1 VAQERFLKPVREAG
15 ILPLNYS
22 RLPYFSSTYLFSKDL
37 SRSTASLFRLLRP
50 SKTMGFDRKMD
61 SKVDS
66 KSVWEASPPP
76 FSFTVH
82 FTVHPTTDSTYH
94 TGRPLGEGHQRRFE
108 KGMLWERC
116 SYAVVGTSKRFLME
130 RRLGKSGDREP
141 MFAGP
146 QSDSQPFWRSVC
158 DSRLP
163 RSTQSPSCSGKM
175 LRKADD
181 TKRSKPW
188 ILPQDFRMGFSRILD
203 ISESAGILQARQAE
217 RGHLG
222 SSYRQKP
229 NELITVATPKP
240 VVRQVRTADLLVCR
254 HPFKA
259 HVVDCYAHDC
269 FIPGEYMANK
279 RSN

>member
-1 VAQERFLKPVREAG
+1 
-15 ILPLNYS
+15 
-22 RLPYFSSTYLFSKDL
+22 
-37 SRSTASLFRLLRP
+37 
-50 SKTMGFDRKMD
+50 
-61 SKVDS
+61 VDS

-108 KGMLWERC
+108 KGMLCERC

-146 QSDSQPFWRSVC
+146 QSDSQPFWRSVVDC
-158 DSRLP
+158 LGPLKARAVPEKCFEKRMTPSETSLGFYRKTFAWGSLESSR
-163 RSTQSPSCSGKM
+163 
-175 LRKADD
+175 
-181 TKRSKPW
+181 
-188 ILPQDFRMGFSRILD
+188 
-203 ISESAGILQARQAE
+203 SESAGILQARQAE

-240 VVRQVRTADLLVCR
+240 VVREVRTADLLVR
-254 HPFKA
+254 SQRRMENQLLRTRRFWLIRNSINIYIT
-259 HVVDCYAHDC
+259 VV
-269 FIPGEYMANK
+269 
-279 RSN
+279 